1 MEVFFL
7 NKSKSIVK
15 TALKGTIMHFFTLI
29 LLSIAISYLTYL
41 ISMNIKY
48 AIDGV
53 LFSNYNE
60 IPIYINKIMKH
71 NYIFDLLIISII
83 IICLNLIEKLL
94 NYFRKRITTKFEL
107 KINTNLKSSLYK
119 HVLNLEYES
128 YNSYDK
134 IEMMQRINEDSEV
147 YANFFKEQFN
157 VILDIIFLTV
167 FILDEGITLNRA
179 ISTYILLGVIVM
191 LLFSLWYFKNL
202 GIRIENM
209 IIKRKK
215 LLNLTINNISNF
227 KFIRMFNKQ
236 KEENDNYKILNDD
249 YCREENIFIKLVLF
263 YEIILEHLAHLSSPI
278 IYIIGGIAIIKG
290 NMTMGSLIA
299 FNTLAEKIFSYIY
312 TFGSNLEI
320 IDNFQIVTKKI
331 KKIFNL
337 KEENKENYQFN
348 LDGRIIFSNV
358 SIYVDDKNILKNIN
372 FIIEKGEHV
381 AIIGEN
387 GSGKSVLAKTILGFY
402 KYDGNIYI
410 NNHNIKRLNKE
421 NIRRYVELVLG
432 ESYMFSGSIIE
443 NLELNKN
450 MEQKELDKITR
461 DSDIKS
467 DINRFE
473 DGYNTLIGEKGEKLS
488 GGQKQR
494 ICIARSLVNN
504 KPIIILDEAL
514 NKLDSKTREKILLN
528 LKNKYNEKTII
539 LVSNNLEIIDY
550 VSKIIYINGKT
561 TQTGTNNQ
569 LLAKSK
575 NYRNLI
581 KMKENVI

>member
-15 TALKGTIMHFFTLI
+15 TALKGTIMRFFTLI

-358 SIYVDDKNILKNIN
+358 SIYIDDKNILKNIN

-467 DINRFE
+467 DIDRFE
-473 DGYNTLIGEKGEKLS
+473 DGYNTLIGEKGAKLS